1 MDAAAQTSLV
11 VSEDRRHPANVICA
25 LCRLFYAN
33 NWVTGTG
40 GGISI
45 KHPAT
50 GHIYIAPS
58 GVQKEQIEP
67 EDLFVLDGVDGAYLR
82 APAGHRPSACTPLF
96 LACYRAR
103 GAGAVIHTHSQHAV
117 LCTLLF
123 DDVFRIANIEQI
135 KALPSG
141 RRDAAGKPLSLSFF
155 DTLEIP
161 IIDNTAH
168 EEDLAPGLEAAL
180 ARHPACTAVLVR
192 RHGIYVW
199 GPTADRA
206 KVYNEAIDYL
216 LELAVHMHRLGVP
229 PDCPIGEEKRFL
241 RR

>member
-1 MDAAAQTSLV
+1 MAAATENSLV
-11 VSEDRRHPANVICA
+11 VSADPRHPANLICS

-45 KHPAT
+45 KHAAT

-58 GVQKEQIEP
+58 GVQKEQIQP
-67 EDLFVLDGVDGAYLR
+67 EDLFVMDGADGAYLR
-82 APAGHRPSACTPLF
+82 TPSVYKPSACTPLF
-96 LACYRAR
+96 LACYRGR

-117 LCTLLF
+117 LCSLLF

-141 RRDAAGKPLSLSFF
+141 QRDPAGKPLNLSFF

-161 IIDNTAH
+161 IIENTAH
-168 EEDLAPGLEAAL
+168 EEDLTPGLEAAL
-180 ARHPACTAVLVR
+180 ARYPSCTAVIVR

-216 LELAVHMHRLGVP
+216 MELAVQMHRLGVP
-229 PDCPIGEEKRFL
+229 PDCSIGEEKRFL